1 MPPSRDPIRVG
12 LADDAVLFREGLA
25 RIVAEAGFDVV
36 FQAGDVA
43 ELMDGVRREPAPDVV
58 IVDVR
63 MPPSFTNEG
72 LVAARRIRADHPA
85 VAVLVLSQYV
95 ESSEAARLLAD
106 DGRGVG
112 YLLKDRVAD
121 LAALSDA
128 IRRLADGGT
137 VIDPEVISRLMARGR
152 DQDVLADLSAREREV
167 LGLMAAGHSN
177 RAIGERLFIG
187 HKTVETHIGTI
198 FSKLELVPDT
208 DVDRRVR
215 AVLAYLRS

>member
-1 MPPSRDPIRVG
+1 
-12 LADDAVLFREGLA
+12 
-25 RIVAEAGFDVV
+25 
-36 FQAGDVA
+36 
-43 ELMDGVRREPAPDVV
+43 
-58 IVDVR
+58 
-63 MPPSFTNEG
+63 
-72 LVAARRIRADHPA
+72 
-85 VAVLVLSQYV
+85 
-95 ESSEAARLLAD
+95 
-106 DGRGVG
+106 
-112 YLLKDRVAD
+112 
-121 LAALSDA
+121 
-128 IRRLADGGT
+128 